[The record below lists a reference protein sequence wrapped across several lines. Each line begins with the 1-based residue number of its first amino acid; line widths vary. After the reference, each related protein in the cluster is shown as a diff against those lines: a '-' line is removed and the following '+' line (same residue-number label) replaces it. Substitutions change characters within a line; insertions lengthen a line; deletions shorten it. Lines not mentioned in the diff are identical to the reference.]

1 MIVDGVLDQRAA
13 GVRGELRADEL
24 EVVGGDPERV
34 DDAAVPAGEPGAGGD
49 GGAQA
54 AQLVGQD
61 VAHGPAL
68 DHEVGGGHE
77 VGVRV
82 GLERP
87 LDDDVEVV
95 LAQER
100 HEQLG
105 GLLGRVP
112 VPPAT
117 DDEGS
122 ALLGHDGFS

>member
-1 MIVDGVLDQRAA
+1 MAIRNESTIPPCQPAN
-13 GVRGELRADEL
+13 
-24 EVVGGDPERV
+24 P
-34 DDAAVPAGEPGAGGD
+34 VPAATAV
-49 GGAQA
+49 AQA
-54 AQLVGQD
+54 AQLVGED

-68 DHEVGGGHE
+68 HDEVGGGHE
-77 VGVRV
+77 VGVGV

-100 HEQLG
+100 HEQLD

-122 ALLGHDGFS
+122 ALLGHDGVS

>member
-1 MIVDGVLDQRAA
+1 MSPMVQHCTTRSVAA
-13 GVRGELRADEL
+13 MS
-24 EVVGGDPERV
+24 
-34 DDAAVPAGEPGAGGD
+34 
-49 GGAQA
+49 
-54 AQLVGQD
+54 
-61 VAHGPAL
+61 
-68 DHEVGGGHE
+68 
-77 VGVRV
+77 VGVGV

-100 HEQLG
+100 HEQVD

-122 ALLGHDGFS
+122 ALLGHGSVS